1 MKGTKNTVELSLL
14 GLEKMLKQDIN
25 EVITEGKEFAVS
37 LPDSVELTTRQMT
50 REATPDEIRMR
61 VEGLTPDNR
70 VPSGEAPI
78 LVGVGFTK
86 DKDGNI
92 TFGGGGHV
100 LIAGNFASVFMGHT
114 CEECAEAYNKAIHD
128 NKNIILTTRKSAK
141 GKWWGE
147 FSIE

>member
-25 EVITEGKEFAVS
+25 EAIVEGKKYAVS
-37 LPDSVELTTRQMT
+37 LPGSVELTTRQMT

-61 VEGLTPDNR
+61 VEGLTIDNR

-86 DKDGNI
+86 DANGDI

-114 CEECAEAYNKAIHD
+114 CEECAEAYNTTSKD
-128 NKNIILTTRKSAK
+128 KKVFLTTRKSAK

-147 FSIE
+147 FSVE

>member
-1 MKGTKNTVELSLL
+1 MKGTKNTVELSIL

-25 EVITEGKEFAVS
+25 EVITEGKGFTVS

-128 NKNIILTTRKSAK
+128 NKKIILTTRKSAK

>member
-25 EVITEGKEFAVS
+25 EVITEGKGFTVS

-128 NKNIILTTRKSAK
+128 NKKIILTTRKSAK

>member
-25 EVITEGKEFAVS
+25 EVITEGKGFTVS

-86 DKDGNI
+86 DKDGII

-128 NKNIILTTRKSAK
+128 NKKVILTTRKSAK

-147 FSIE
+147 FSVE

>member
-14 GLEKMLKQDIN
+14 GLEKMLKQDVN
-25 EVITEGKEFAVS
+25 EVIVEGKKFAVS

-70 VPSGEAPI
+70 VPSGDAPI
-78 LVGVGFTK
+78 LVGVGFIK
-86 DKDGNI
+86 DANGEI

-128 NKNIILTTRKSAK
+128 NKKVILTTRKSAK

-147 FSIE
+147 FSVE

>member
-1 MKGTKNTVELSLL
+1 MKGTKKQIVLSLL

-25 EVITEGKEFAVS
+25 EVIVEGKKYVVS
-37 LPDSVELTTRQMT
+37 LPDDSVELTTRQMT

-78 LVGVGFTK
+78 LVGVGFVK
-86 DKDGNI
+86 DTDGNI

-114 CEECAEAYNKAIHD
+114 CEECAEAYNKVSKD
-128 NKNIILTTRKSAK
+128 KKVFLTTRKSAR

-147 FSIE
+147 FSVE

>member
-25 EVITEGKEFAVS
+25 EVITEGKKFAVS

-114 CEECAEAYNKAIHD
+114 CEECAEAYNKATHD
-128 NKNIILTTRKSAK
+128 NKKVILTTRKSAK

-147 FSIE
+147 FSVE

>member
-14 GLEKMLKQDIN
+14 GLEKMLKQDAN
-25 EVITEGKEFAVS
+25 EVIIEGKKYAVS

-70 VPSGEAPI
+70 VPNGEAPI
-78 LVGVGFTK
+78 LVGVGFIK
-86 DKDGNI
+86 DANGEI

-114 CEECAEAYNKAIHD
+114 CEECAEAYNKAIHG
-128 NKNIILTTRKSAK
+128 NKKVILTTRKSAK

>member
-1 MKGTKNTVELSLL
+1 MKGTKNPVELSLL

-25 EVITEGKEFAVS
+25 EVITEGKGFTVS

-128 NKNIILTTRKSAK
+128 NKKVILTTRKSAK

-147 FSIE
+147 FSVE

>member
-14 GLEKMLKQDIN
+14 GLEKMLKQDVN
-25 EVITEGKEFAVS
+25 EAIVEGKEFAVS
-37 LPDSVELTTRQMT
+37 LPDNVELTTRQMT

-70 VPSGEAPI
+70 VPNGEAPI
-78 LVGVGFTK
+78 LVGVGFVK
-86 DKDGNI
+86 DANGDI

-100 LIAGNFASVFMGHT
+100 LIAGNFASAFMGHT
-114 CEECAEAYNKAIHD
+114 CAECAEAYNKAIKD
-128 NKNIILTTRKSAK
+128 NKKVVLTTRKSTR

-147 FSIE
+147 FSVK

>member
-14 GLEKMLKQDIN
+14 GLEKMLKQDIH
-25 EVITEGKEFAVS
+25 EVITEGKGFTVS

-128 NKNIILTTRKSAK
+128 NKKIILTTRKSAK

-147 FSIE
+147 FSVE

>member
-1 MKGTKNTVELSLL
+1 MKGTNRPIELSLL

-25 EVITEGKEFAVS
+25 ETIEEGRKFAVS

-50 REATPDEIRMR
+50 REATADEIRMR

-86 DKDGNI
+86 DANGV

-114 CEECAEAYNKAIHD
+114 CEECAAAYNKAKD
-128 NKNIILTTRKSAK
+128 KNKKIFLTTRKSAR

>member
-25 EVITEGKEFAVS
+25 EVITEGKGFTVS

-128 NKNIILTTRKSAK
+128 NKKVILTTRKSAK

-147 FSIE
+147 FSVE

>member
-1 MKGTKNTVELSLL
+1 MKGTKNAVELSLL
-14 GLEKMLKQDIN
+14 GLEKMLKQDVN
-25 EVITEGKEFAVS
+25 EVIVESKKYAVS

-70 VPSGEAPI
+70 VPNGEAPI
-78 LVGVGFTK
+78 LVGVGFFK
-86 DKDGNI
+86 DANGNI

-100 LIAGNFASVFMGHT
+100 FIAGNFASVFMGHT
-114 CEECAEAYNKAIHD
+114 CEECAEEYNRASQDK
-128 NKNIILTTRKSAK
+128 KVFLTTRKSAR

-147 FSIE
+147 FSVE

>member
-14 GLEKMLKQDIN
+14 GLEKMLKQDVN
-25 EVITEGKEFAVS
+25 EVITEGKKYAVS

-86 DKDGNI
+86 DKDDNI

-128 NKNIILTTRKSAK
+128 NKKIILTTRKSAK

>member
-25 EVITEGKEFAVS
+25 EVITEGKGFTVS

-114 CEECAEAYNKAIHD
+114 CEECAEAYNKTIHD
-128 NKNIILTTRKSAK
+128 NKKVILTTRKSAK

-147 FSIE
+147 FSVE

>member
-25 EVITEGKEFAVS
+25 EAIVEGKKYAVS

-128 NKNIILTTRKSAK
+128 NKKVILTTRKSAK

-147 FSIE
+147 FSVE

>member
-14 GLEKMLKQDIN
+14 GLEKMLKQDVGEAI
-25 EVITEGKEFAVS
+25 VEGKKYAVS

-128 NKNIILTTRKSAK
+128 NKKVILTTRKSAK

-147 FSIE
+147 FSVE

>member
-14 GLEKMLKQDIN
+14 GLEKMLKQDVN
-25 EVITEGKEFAVS
+25 EVIVEGKKYAVS

-78 LVGVGFTK
+78 LVGVGFIK
-86 DKDGNI
+86 DANGDI

-114 CEECAEAYNKAIHD
+114 CEECAEGYNKASKD
-128 NKNIILTTRKSAK
+128 KKVFLTTRKSAR

-147 FSIE
+147 FSVE

>member
-25 EVITEGKEFAVS
+25 EVITEGKGFTVS

-86 DKDGNI
+86 DNNGNI

-128 NKNIILTTRKSAK
+128 NKKVILTTRKSAK

-147 FSIE
+147 FSVE

>member
-25 EVITEGKEFAVS
+25 EVITEGKGFVVS

-128 NKNIILTTRKSAK
+128 NKKIILTTRKSAK

-147 FSIE
+147 FSVE

>member
-86 DKDGNI
+86 DKNGNI

-128 NKNIILTTRKSAK
+128 NKKIILTTRKSAK

>member
-1 MKGTKNTVELSLL
+1 MKGTNNPVELSLL
-14 GLEKMLKQDIN
+14 GLEKMLKTLG
-25 EVITEGKEFAVS
+25 EVITEGRRFAVS
-37 LPDSVELTTRQMT
+37 LPDSVELTTRKMT
-50 REATPDEIRMR
+50 REATREEIQMR

-78 LVGVGFTK
+78 LVGVGFNK
-86 DKDGNI
+86 DKDDNI

-114 CEECAEAYNKAIHD
+114 CEECAEAYNKAVRD
-128 NKNIILTTRKSAK
+128 NRKVVLTTRKSAK

>member
-25 EVITEGKEFAVS
+25 EVITEGKRFAVS

-114 CEECAEAYNKAIHD
+114 CEECAEAYNKTIHN
-128 NKNIILTTRKSAK
+128 NKKVILTTRKSAK

-147 FSIE
+147 FSVE

>member
-1 MKGTKNTVELSLL
+1 MRGTKNTVEFSLL
-14 GLEKMLKQDIN
+14 GLEKMLKQDVN
-25 EVITEGKEFAVS
+25 EVITEGKGFAVS
-37 LPDSVELTTRQMT
+37 LPDNVELTTRQMT

-70 VPSGEAPI
+70 VPNGEAPI

-86 DKDGNI
+86 DSEGNI
-92 TFGGGGHV
+92 TFGGGSHV

-114 CEECAEAYNKAIHD
+114 CEECAEAYNKAI
-128 NKNIILTTRKSAK
+128 NNSKKVVLTTRKSTR

>member
-25 EVITEGKEFAVS
+25 EVITEGKGFTVS

-128 NKNIILTTRKSAK
+128 NKKIILTTRKSAK

-147 FSIE
+147 FSVE

>member
-1 MKGTKNTVELSLL
+1 MKGTKKTVELSLL
-14 GLEKMLKQDIN
+14 GLEKMLKQDVSETI
-25 EVITEGKEFAVS
+25 VEGAKYPVS

-78 LVGVGFTK
+78 LVG
-86 DKDGNI
+86 
-92 TFGGGGHV
+92 FGGGGHV
-100 LIAGNFASVFMGHT
+100 LIAGNFASVFIGHT
-114 CEECAEAYNKAIHD
+114 CEECAEAYNKTVKD
-128 NKNIILTTRKSAK
+128 KKVFLTTRKSAK

-147 FSIE
+147 FSVE

>member
-14 GLEKMLKQDIN
+14 GLEKMLKQDVN
-25 EVITEGKEFAVS
+25 EAIVEGKKFAVS

-50 REATPDEIRMR
+50 REATPDDIGMR
-61 VEGLTPDNR
+61 DDGLSPDSR

-78 LVGVGFTK
+78 LVGVGFIK
-86 DKDGNI
+86 DVNGDI

-114 CEECAEAYNKAIHD
+114 CEECAEEYNKASKD
-128 NKNIILTTRKSAK
+128 KKVFLTTRKSAR

-147 FSIE
+147 FSVE

>member
-25 EVITEGKEFAVS
+25 EVITEGKKYAVS

-128 NKNIILTTRKSAK
+128 NKKVILTTQKSAK

>member
-14 GLEKMLKQDIN
+14 GLEKMLKQDVK
-25 EVITEGKEFAVS
+25 EVIAEGKKYAVS
-37 LPDSVELTTRQMT
+37 LPDSVELTTRQVT

-70 VPSGEAPI
+70 IPSGEAPI
-78 LVGVGFTK
+78 LVGVGFIK
-86 DKDGNI
+86 DANGDI
-92 TFGGGGHV
+92 TFVGGGHV

-114 CEECAEAYNKAIHD
+114 CEECAEEYNKVSKD
-128 NKNIILTTRKSAK
+128 KKVFLTTRKSAK

-147 FSIE
+147 FSVE

>member
-37 LPDSVELTTRQMT
+37 LPNSVELTTRQMT

-86 DKDGNI
+86 DANGDI

-114 CEECAEAYNKAIHD
+114 CEECAEAYNKAIRD
-128 NKNIILTTRKSAK
+128 NKKVILTTRKSAK

-147 FSIE
+147 FSVE

>member
-14 GLEKMLKQDIN
+14 GLEKMLKQDVN
-25 EVITEGKEFAVS
+25 EVITEGKKYAVS

-61 VEGLTPDNR
+61 VEGLTPNNR
-70 VPSGEAPI
+70 IPSGEAPI
-78 LVGVGFTK
+78 LVGVGFIK
-86 DKDGNI
+86 DANGDI

-114 CEECAEAYNKAIHD
+114 CEECAEAYNKASKD
-128 NKNIILTTRKSAK
+128 NKVFLTTSKSTR

-147 FSIE
+147 FSVE

>member
-25 EVITEGKEFAVS
+25 EVITEGKRFAVS

-128 NKNIILTTRKSAK
+128 NKKIILTTRKSAK

-147 FSIE
+147 FSME

>member
-1 MKGTKNTVELSLL
+1 MKGTKNPVELSLL
-14 GLEKMLKQDIN
+14 GLEKMLKQDVN
-25 EVITEGKEFAVS
+25 ETIVEGKKFAVS
-37 LPDSVELTTRQMT
+37 LPDNVELTTRQMT

-78 LVGVGFTK
+78 LVGVGFVK
-86 DKDGNI
+86 DAKGDI

-114 CEECAEAYNKAIHD
+114 CEECAEEYNKASKD
-128 NKNIILTTRKSAK
+128 KKVFLTTRKSAR

-147 FSIE
+147 FSVE

>member
-14 GLEKMLKQDIN
+14 GLEKMLKQDVN
-25 EVITEGKEFAVS
+25 EAIVEGKKYAVS

-92 TFGGGGHV
+92 TFGSGGHV

-128 NKNIILTTRKSAK
+128 NKKVILTTRKSAK

-147 FSIE
+147 FSVE

>member
-25 EVITEGKEFAVS
+25 EVITEGKGFAVS

-114 CEECAEAYNKAIHD
+114 CEECAEAYNKAIHN
-128 NKNIILTTRKSAK
+128 NKKVILTTRKSAK

-147 FSIE
+147 FSVE

>member
-14 GLEKMLKQDIN
+14 GLEKMLKQDASEEI
-25 EVITEGKEFAVS
+25 IEGKKYAVS

-50 REATPDEIRMR
+50 REANPDEIRMR

-70 VPSGEAPI
+70 VPNGEAPI
-78 LVGVGFTK
+78 LVGVGFIK
-86 DKDGNI
+86 DANGNI

-100 LIAGNFASVFMGHT
+100 LIAGNFTSVFMGHT
-114 CEECAEAYNKAIHD
+114 CEECAEAYNRASITSKVF
-128 NKNIILTTRKSAK
+128 LTIRKSAR

-147 FSIE
+147 FSVE

>member
-25 EVITEGKEFAVS
+25 EVITEGKGFTVS

-128 NKNIILTTRKSAK
+128 NKKVILTTRKSAK

>member
-14 GLEKMLKQDIN
+14 GLEKMLKQDVN

-128 NKNIILTTRKSAK
+128 NKRIILTTRKSAK